1 MWPDYQSPWSCN
13 NKQTKITQN
22 IKQKNYYIAIH
33 SINPFM
39 APTVENNFNIF
50 FLYHVCLPTQSSI
63 SLLRIAQCPLTT
75 LMFLFVWTSNIFCI
89 YSHLFAHPVC
99 SSQSISALNGFMTIS
114 RLELRQQIPIVP
126 SQVSFRTVLVSHN
139 GLFSVLF
146 YSQYTKTK

>member
-1 MWPDYQSPWSCN
+1 MFKETSFPVCMWANMHQGCLEMFYTC
-13 NKQTKITQN
+13 T
-22 IKQKNYYIAIH
+22 H
-33 SINPFM
+33 
-39 APTVENNFNIF
+39 VENNFNIF

-75 LMFLFVWTSNIFCI
+75 LMFLFVWTSNICCI

-114 RLELRQQIPIVP
+114 RLELRQQFPIVP